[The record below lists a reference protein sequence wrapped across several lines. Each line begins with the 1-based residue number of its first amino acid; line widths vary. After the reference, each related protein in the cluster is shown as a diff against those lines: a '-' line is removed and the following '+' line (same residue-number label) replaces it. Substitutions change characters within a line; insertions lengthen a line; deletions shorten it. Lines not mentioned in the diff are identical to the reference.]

1 MKINHFS
8 KLSNTSVRMLR
19 HYEKVGLLNV
29 SRSLENNNYRNYS
42 AKDLQ
47 QVAQI
52 KTLQEVGF
60 SLSIIKEMLEKKDP
74 SNLESYFLVQKE
86 HLAEQLKKTEH
97 QQALLHTL
105 SDILVDDQRYLDYHV
120 TLKELPERQVMSLR
134 KVIPSYEHEQ
144 TLWNE
149 LYQEYLDQ
157 NVQFSTPPLGISIYH
172 NDAFEEDNT
181 DLEIQ
186 SRIVGDYTDT
196 EMIHFKT
203 APKQTIVSTTFHGD
217 FNQMPIVMEALGRWI
232 EANDLIISGPMI
244 NIFHVSYAQD
254 KNPDNWITESC
265 LVVSTKEEINNGS
278 TKK

>member
-19 HYEKVGLLNV
+19 HYEKIGLLKI
-29 SRSLENNNYRNYS
+29 SRSLENNNYRDYS

-47 QVAQI
+47 RVAQI
-52 KTLQEVGF
+52 KILQELGF
-60 SLSIIKEMLEKKDP
+60 SLSIIKEILEKEDISDLDP
-74 SNLESYFLVQKE
+74 YFSMQKE
-86 HLAEQLKKTEH
+86 YLEEQLKKTEH

-134 KVIPSYEHEQ
+134 KTIPNYEQEQ
-144 TLWNE
+144 MLWNE
-149 LYQEYLDQ
+149 LYQEFLAQ
-157 NVQFSTPPLGISIYH
+157 NVQFATPPLGLSIYH
-172 NDAFEEDNT
+172 DEAFEEDKI

-186 SRIVGDYTDT
+186 SNVVGNYTDT
-196 EMIHFKT
+196 EAVHFKT

-217 FNQMPIVMEALGRWI
+217 FNQMPIVMEALGQWI
-232 EANDLIISGPMI
+232 EANDLVISGPMI

-265 LVVSTKEEINNGS
+265 LVVSTKEEINNG
-278 TKK
+278 

>member
-19 HYEKVGLLNV
+19 HYEKVGLLKI
-29 SRSLENNNYRNYS
+29 SRSLENNNYRDYS

-47 QVAQI
+47 RVAQI
-52 KTLQEVGF
+52 KTLQELGF
-60 SLSIIKEMLEKKDP
+60 SLSIIKEILEKENISDLDP
-74 SNLESYFLVQKE
+74 YFSMQKE
-86 HLAEQLKKTEH
+86 YLEEQLKKTEH

-134 KVIPSYEHEQ
+134 KTIPNYEQEQ
-144 TLWNE
+144 MLWNE
-149 LYQEYLDQ
+149 LYQEFLEQ
-157 NVQFSTPPLGISIYH
+157 NVQFSTPPLGLSIYH
-172 NDAFEEDNT
+172 DEAFEEDKI

-186 SRIVGDYTDT
+186 SSIVGNYTDT
-196 EMIHFKT
+196 EVVHFKT

-217 FNQMPIVMEALGRWI
+217 FNQMPIVMEALGQWI
-232 EANDLIISGPMI
+232 EANDLVISGPMI

-265 LVVSTKEEINNGS
+265 LVVSTKEEINNG
-278 TKK
+278 

>member
-19 HYEKVGLLNV
+19 HYEKVGLLKV
-29 SRSLENNNYRNYS
+29 SRSLENNNYRDYS

-47 QVAQI
+47 RVAQI
-52 KTLQEVGF
+52 KTLQELGF
-60 SLSIIKEMLEKKDP
+60 SLNIIKEILEKEDVSELDP
-74 SNLESYFLVQKE
+74 YFSMQKE
-86 HLAEQLKKTEH
+86 YLEEQLKKTEH

-134 KVIPSYEHEQ
+134 KTIPNYEQEQ

-149 LYQEYLDQ
+149 LYQEFLTQ
-157 NVQFSTPPLGISIYH
+157 NVQFTTPPLGLSIYH
-172 NDAFEEDNT
+172 DEAYEEDKI

-186 SRIVGDYTDT
+186 SSIVGNYTDT
-196 EMIHFKT
+196 EVVHFKT
-203 APKQTIVSTTFHGD
+203 APKQTIISTTFHGD
-217 FNQMPIVMEALGRWI
+217 FNQMPIVMEALGQWI
-232 EANDLIISGPMI
+232 EANDLVISGPMI

-254 KNPDNWITESC
+254 KDPDNWITESC
-265 LVVSTKEEINNGS
+265 LVVSTKEEINNG
-278 TKK
+278 

>member
-19 HYEKVGLLNV
+19 HYEKIGLLKI
-29 SRSLENNNYRNYS
+29 SRSLENNNYRDYS

-47 QVAQI
+47 RVAQI
-52 KTLQEVGF
+52 KTLQELGF
-60 SLSIIKEMLEKKDP
+60 SLSIIKEILEKENISDLDP
-74 SNLESYFLVQKE
+74 YFSMQKE
-86 HLAEQLKKTEH
+86 YLEEQLKKTEH

-134 KVIPSYEHEQ
+134 KTIPNYEQEQ
-144 TLWNE
+144 ILWNE
-149 LYQEYLDQ
+149 LYQEFLAQ
-157 NVQFSTPPLGISIYH
+157 NVQFTTPPLGLSIYH
-172 NDAFEEDNT
+172 DEAYEEDKI

-186 SRIVGDYTDT
+186 SSIVGNYTDT
-196 EMIHFKT
+196 EAVHFKT

-217 FNQMPIVMEALGRWI
+217 FNQMPIVMEALGQWI
-232 EANDLIISGPMI
+232 EANDLVISGPMI

-265 LVVSTKEEINNGS
+265 LVVSTKEEINNG
-278 TKK
+278 

>member
-19 HYEKVGLLNV
+19 HYEKVGLLKV
-29 SRSLENNNYRNYS
+29 SRSLENNNYRDYS

-47 QVAQI
+47 RVAQI
-52 KTLQEVGF
+52 KTLQELGF
-60 SLSIIKEMLEKKDP
+60 SLSIIKEILEKEDVSELDP
-74 SNLESYFLVQKE
+74 YFSMQKE
-86 HLAEQLKKTEH
+86 YLEEQLKKTEH

-134 KVIPSYEHEQ
+134 KTIPNYEQEQ
-144 TLWNE
+144 MLWNE
-149 LYQEYLDQ
+149 LYQEFLTQ
-157 NVQFSTPPLGISIYH
+157 NVQFATPPLGISIYH
-172 NDAFEEDNT
+172 DEAYEEDKI

-186 SRIVGDYTDT
+186 SSVVGNYTDT
-196 EMIHFKT
+196 EVVHFKT

-217 FNQMPIVMEALGRWI
+217 FNQMPIVMEALGQWI
-232 EANDLIISGPMI
+232 EANDLVISGPMI

-265 LVVSTKEEINNGS
+265 LVVSTKEEINNG
-278 TKK
+278 

>member
-19 HYEKVGLLNV
+19 HYEKVGLLKI
-29 SRSLENNNYRNYS
+29 SRSLENNNYRDYS

-47 QVAQI
+47 RVAQI
-52 KTLQEVGF
+52 KTLQELGF
-60 SLSIIKEMLEKKDP
+60 SLSIIKEILEKENISDLDP
-74 SNLESYFLVQKE
+74 YFSMQKE
-86 HLAEQLKKTEH
+86 YLEEQLKKTEH

-134 KVIPSYEHEQ
+134 KTIPNYEQEQ
-144 TLWNE
+144 MLWNE
-149 LYQEYLDQ
+149 LYQEFLTQ
-157 NVQFSTPPLGISIYH
+157 NVQFATPPLGLSIYH
-172 NDAFEEDNT
+172 DEAFEEDKI

-186 SRIVGDYTDT
+186 SSIVGNYTDT
-196 EMIHFKT
+196 EVVHFKT

-217 FNQMPIVMEALGRWI
+217 FNQMPIVMEALGQWI
-232 EANDLIISGPMI
+232 EANDLVISGPMI

-265 LVVSTKEEINNGS
+265 LVVSTKEEINNG
-278 TKK
+278 

>member
-19 HYEKVGLLNV
+19 HYEKVGLLKI
-29 SRSLENNNYRNYS
+29 SRSLENNNYRDYS

-47 QVAQI
+47 RVAQI
-52 KTLQEVGF
+52 KTLQELGF
-60 SLSIIKEMLEKKDP
+60 SLSIIKEILEKENISDLDP
-74 SNLESYFLVQKE
+74 YFSMQKE
-86 HLAEQLKKTEH
+86 YLEEQLKKTEH

-134 KVIPSYEHEQ
+134 KTIPNYEQEQ
-144 TLWNE
+144 MLWNE
-149 LYQEYLDQ
+149 LYQEFFVQ
-157 NVQFSTPPLGISIYH
+157 NVQFATPPVGLSIYH
-172 NDAFEEDNT
+172 DEAYEEDKI

-186 SRIVGDYTDT
+186 SSIVGNYTDT
-196 EMIHFKT
+196 EAVHFKT

-217 FNQMPIVMEALGRWI
+217 FNQMPIVMEALGQLI
-232 EANDLIISGPMI
+232 EANDLVISGPMI

-265 LVVSTKEEINNGS
+265 LVVSTKEEINNG
-278 TKK
+278 

>member
-19 HYEKVGLLNV
+19 HYEKIGLLKI
-29 SRSLENNNYRNYS
+29 SRSLENNNYRDYS

-47 QVAQI
+47 RVAQI
-52 KTLQEVGF
+52 KILQELGF
-60 SLSIIKEMLEKKDP
+60 SLSIIKEILEKEDISDLDP
-74 SNLESYFLVQKE
+74 YFSMQKE
-86 HLAEQLKKTEH
+86 YLEEQLKKTEH

-134 KVIPSYEHEQ
+134 KTIPNYEQEQ
-144 TLWNE
+144 MLWNE
-149 LYQEYLDQ
+149 LYQEFLVQ
-157 NVQFSTPPLGISIYH
+157 NVQFATPPLGLSIYH
-172 NDAFEEDNT
+172 DEAYEEDKI

-186 SRIVGDYTDT
+186 SSIVGNYTDT
-196 EMIHFKT
+196 EAVHFKI

-217 FNQMPIVMEALGRWI
+217 FNQMPIVMEALGQWI
-232 EANDLIISGPMI
+232 EANDLVISGPMI

-265 LVVSTKEEINNGS
+265 LVVSTKEEINNG
-278 TKK
+278 

>member
-19 HYEKVGLLNV
+19 HYEKIGLLKI
-29 SRSLENNNYRNYS
+29 SRSLENNNYRDYS

-47 QVAQI
+47 RVAQI
-52 KTLQEVGF
+52 KILQELGF
-60 SLSIIKEMLEKKDP
+60 SLSIIKEILEKEDISDLDP
-74 SNLESYFLVQKE
+74 YFSMQKE
-86 HLAEQLKKTEH
+86 YLEEQLKKTEH

-134 KVIPSYEHEQ
+134 KTIPNYEQEQ
-144 TLWNE
+144 MLWNE
-149 LYQEYLDQ
+149 LYQEFLAQ
-157 NVQFSTPPLGISIYH
+157 NVQFATPPLGLSIYH
-172 NDAFEEDNT
+172 DEAFEEDKI

-186 SRIVGDYTDT
+186 SNVVGNYTDT
-196 EMIHFKT
+196 EAVHFKT

-217 FNQMPIVMEALGRWI
+217 FNQMSIVMEALGQWI
-232 EANDLIISGPMI
+232 EANDLVISGPMI

-265 LVVSTKEEINNGS
+265 LVVSTKEEINNG
-278 TKK
+278 